1 MSRPT
6 APEPPRAQSTLPRP
20 TSGNDD
26 AAMERFFSLLGR
38 IPPESLEEELE
49 EDQARNMLK
58 SVGFSDK
65 RIEHAIRYCRLTS
78 DDHFG
83 SVTLPDLLR
92 RIGQPRL
99 AHIAAGSFART
110 QTETELEYKKRSI
123 AERYRLR
130 GKWSKSDAG
139 LSESLDAAGGTSTSS
154 DTVPD
159 ANFSASGH
167 LCVSSAG
174 PTRTASEPNTSA
186 IGWRSP
192 TPRGAATAAFGRIAS
207 APTPRPGAPAEA
219 VKDWVEE
226 ESEMLLQS
234 IPQRRMI
241 LGGGTPK
248 PGKIVKETTFSDE
261 CLYDDASRDFAAG
274 DIAKN
279 QPGTDWENKKG
290 SSGQPPLPDIA
301 ASRLARTQS
310 ETDLETKKR
319 SIAERYRLRSDW
331 SKSDS
336 DLSERSLDMSGPGA
350 PAEPVDDCQR
360 KASGMPLHSMTN
372 SIPQRRMHL
381 GGGTPKP
388 GKIVEVT
395 TFADEHHGGRTS
407 RGRKHVQQAW
417 AEPLVDQNKLV
428 QDIILKGFSE
438 RAARIVADYQSKP
451 KPQANAPRGLDPDNP
466 LPTSV
471 RRRFMVSEN
480 DDFCYTGQAGTKAD
494 MPLRASTRGTPLAG
508 GSWKVATT
516 SPTSADASGSECC
529 KEPKPPPTPKPGK
542 LFKAIGAALG
552 SFSKASAGMGTGS
565 RTGSRRT

>member
-110 QTETELEYKKRSI
+110 QTETELEY
-123 AERYRLR
+123 
-130 GKWSKSDAG
+130 
-139 LSESLDAAGGTSTSS
+139 
-154 DTVPD
+154 
-159 ANFSASGH
+159 
-167 LCVSSAG
+167 
-174 PTRTASEPNTSA
+174 
-186 IGWRSP
+186 
-192 TPRGAATAAFGRIAS
+192 
-207 APTPRPGAPAEA
+207 
-219 VKDWVEE
+219 
-226 ESEMLLQS
+226 
-234 IPQRRMI
+234 
-241 LGGGTPK
+241 
-248 PGKIVKETTFSDE
+248 
-261 CLYDDASRDFAAG
+261 
-274 DIAKN
+274 
-279 QPGTDWENKKG
+279 
-290 SSGQPPLPDIA
+290 
-301 ASRLARTQS
+301 
-310 ETDLETKKR
+310 KKR